1 MPGDGVA
8 GQARSGWREG
18 ELEPSVRAT
27 PAERKPPTEGAGGTF
42 RERFPVF
49 SVSLKINI
57 VAPAGEPLE
66 IPGSDSARPRRVTA
80 SQGAAGAARGMGAS
94 RNAGF
99 AADSAYAQDRPA
111 RYRTVTISAFWS
123 A

>member
-8 GQARSGWREG
+8 GQARSVRREG

-49 SVSLKINI
+49 RSL
-57 VAPAGEPLE
+57 
-66 IPGSDSARPRRVTA
+66 
-80 SQGAAGAARGMGAS
+80 
-94 RNAGF
+94 
-99 AADSAYAQDRPA
+99 
-111 RYRTVTISAFWS
+111 
-123 A
+123 